1 MKITK
6 EKLEKIIKEELE
18 NMSPRDEA
26 RHIAD
31 GAVSGVTRALGPT
44 GAAIPGDSFQAFK
57 LGVWQAV
64 FKLALDYVAQD
75 NKPRLS

>member
-26 RHIAD
+26 RAIAD
-31 GAVSGVTRALGPT
+31 GAISGVMRALSPT
-44 GAAIPGDSFQAFK
+44 GRSIPGDNLKAFK
-57 LGVWQAV
+57 LDVWQAV
-64 FKLALDYVAQD
+64 FKLAVVYVTQD
-75 NKPRLS
+75 NKS

>member
-44 GAAIPGDSFQAFK
+44 GAAIPGDSFRAFK
-57 LGVWQAV
+57 LDVWQAV